1 VSDLPDNSM
10 PAADEPYARPSAGAE
25 LRAAREASGLSIDE
39 VAQQLKLAPRQV
51 QALEHDDYASLP
63 GRTFVR
69 GFVRNYARF
78 MQLDVD
84 GVLGLLPD
92 SDVAPA
98 LERPA
103 IIASGRP
110 MGELPADVPSGRSWT
125 RWVIPLV
132 LAAIVVIAGVYEFR
146 RQQNEAQ
153 RASVESGA
161 AGPGVTTPATP
172 GSGTSSAVLPN
183 PLSPDAAAPSAPGVV
198 APGGPAGSSPAA
210 PTDAD
215 TTPPASSPSS
225 SAPATSS
232 TASAPMSAPSA
243 AVPSGAIPAQSSS
256 ATVQSASTAAQ
267 SASTTA
273 QSTSAAAS
281 PASGTAAGSSDTPQ
295 LVVTFKGRSWIQ
307 VRDRNGNTLIA
318 ENAQGGSTQSVS
330 GPLPLDVVI
339 GNARQVSAT
348 FRGQPVD
355 LSPYVR
361 GDVAR
366 LSLK

>member
-10 PAADEPYARPSAGAE
+10 PAPDEPYARPSAGAE
-25 LRAAREASGLSIDE
+25 LRAAREASGLSIDD

-51 QALEHDDYASLP
+51 QALEDDDYASLP

-84 GVLGLLPD
+84 AVLGLLPD

-98 LERPA
+98 LERPT

-125 RWVIPLV
+125 RWVIPLI
-132 LAAIVVIAGVYEFR
+132 LAAIVAIAGVYEFR

-153 RASVESGA
+153 RASVEPGA
-161 AGPGVTTPATP
+161 GAPGVATPAAP
-172 GSGTSSAVLPN
+172 GSGTSRATLPN
-183 PLSPDAAAPSAPGVV
+183 PLTSDGAPPSSPGVD
-198 APGGPAGSSPAA
+198 APGGPAGSPPPAPA
-210 PTDAD
+210 GAE
-215 TTPPASSPSS
+215 TTPPTSSPSS
-225 SAPATSS
+225 SAPPTSS
-232 TASAPMSAPSA
+232 TASAAPPSAPAAAAPPGSAAAQPASA
-243 AVPSGAIPAQSSS
+243 AVQPAST
-256 ATVQSASTAAQ
+256 TVQSASSAGPAA
-267 SASTTA
+267 
-273 QSTSAAAS
+273 
-281 PASGTAAGSSDTPQ
+281 PGTAPGPSDAPQ

-318 ENAQGGSTQSVS
+318 ENAQGGSTQSVT

-355 LSPYVR
+355 LSPFVR